1 MTDPI
6 AWYDANAELASDRY
20 ESVTFQRV
28 HGWLADLLPKPPAAI
43 LDVGAGSGRDA
54 AHLSTMGYDVVAVE
68 PSARMRALARARHDD
83 PKINWRDDRLPA
95 LKDTFSTGL
104 SFDVILVSAVW
115 MHLAPTEHPRAFR
128 KLITLLKPGGLL
140 AITLREGPDDD
151 IRGFHPVTVN
161 ELRRL
166 ATDHGAHFVT
176 ESRHNDYFQ
185 RSNISWHTLAVQIP
199 TVTQPFSTVPVP

>member
-20 ESVTFQRV
+20 ESVTFERI

-54 AHLSTMGYDVVAVE
+54 AHLSTLGYDVVAVE
-68 PSARMRALARARHDD
+68 PSARMRELARARHDD

-115 MHLAPTEHPRAFR
+115 MHLAPTDRPA
-128 KLITLLKPGGLL
+128 PS
-140 AITLREGPDDD
+140 A
-151 IRGFHPVTVN
+151 
-161 ELRRL
+161 
-166 ATDHGAHFVT
+166 
-176 ESRHNDYFQ
+176 S
-185 RSNISWHTLAVQIP
+185 
-199 TVTQPFSTVPVP
+199 